1 MQYKLLSSVSNER
14 VLAVLGG
21 RDVSDQRLRDWC
33 ASADVIYGADSG
45 ADRVIELGFKPI
57 VVGDFDSFKSL
68 DESKHLRLEQ
78 SADQNTTD
86 CDKLLDLV
94 LKDGHEAV
102 TLAGSEGDLPDHVL
116 ATYFSALKSPLQ
128 VQFSFRRGI
137 GWLLRPG
144 VKLDVSCSRGQR
156 VSLIPLD
163 DCVGVQLS
171 GVEWPLMRGTLAP
184 SGSVSVSNCTV
195 ETAMT
200 ASLVTGCALLF
211 LETPEVRW

>member
-45 ADRVIELGFKPI
+45 ADRVIGLGFKPI
-57 VVGDFDSFKSL
+57 VVGDFDSF
-68 DESKHLRLEQ
+68 ESSDAKHGLRLEK
-78 SADQNTTD
+78 STGQNTTD

-94 LKDGHEAV
+94 ERDGHQSV
-102 TLAGSEGDLPDHVL
+102 TLAGSEGDLPDQVL
-116 ATYFSALKSPLQ
+116 ATYSSALKSPLQ
-128 VQFSFRRGI
+128 MRFAFRRGI

-144 VKLDVSCSRGQR
+144 VELDVGCRRGQR
-156 VSLIPLD
+156 VSLIPLAVCD
-163 DCVGVQLS
+163 NVHLS
-171 GVEWPLMRGTLAP
+171 GVEWPLKGDTLAP
-184 SGSVSVSNCTV
+184 AGSISVSNYAV
-195 ETAMT
+195 ETVIT
-200 ASLVTGCALLF
+200 ASLDSGCALLF

>member
-1 MQYKLLSSVSNER
+1 MSNDR
-14 VLAVLGG
+14 VLGVLGG
-21 RDVSDQRLRDWC
+21 QDVGDQRLRDWC
-33 ASADVIYGADSG
+33 ASADVVYAADSG
-45 ADRVIELGFKPI
+45 ADRVIGFGFEPI

-68 DESKHLRLEQ
+68 EDSKHLRLEQ

-86 CDKLLDLV
+86 CDKLLALV

-128 VQFSFRRGI
+128 VQFAFRRGI
-137 GWLLRPG
+137 GWLVRPG
-144 VKLDVSCSRGQR
+144 VKLDVPCRRGQR

-163 DCVGVQLS
+163 VCDDVRIS
-171 GVEWPLMRGTLAP
+171 GVEWPLTGETLAP
-184 SGSVSVSNCTV
+184 SGSVSVSNRAV
-195 ETAMT
+195 ETVVT
-200 ASLVTGCALLF
+200 ASLATGCALLF